1 MLSYLVLFAII
12 GYTIYLF
19 VCVFTSVPFLIP
31 MIVFFSFML
40 ILFVLIIFEDC
51 VVKKMTSRYQKA
63 ISNKDLDGVLK
74 EKIKFYYSTEIKM
87 KMIEYKAICNSLT
100 GKYNEARDL
109 FEKIPYSFLICNP
122 ELALQSIFY
131 LMIIS
136 MVEKN
141 DEQIKQLS
149 SLYLKRRN
157 IFKRYYKEKQL
168 PFFDRRINNP
178 NIMIKKAE
186 ILSSICDE
194 KKDYDNQLLVL
205 FTNYKDTKLYYDIQ
219 QINI

>member
-157 IFKRYYKEKQL
+157 TFKRYYKEKQL

-194 KKDYDNQLLVL
+194 KKDYGNQLLVL

>member
-1 MLSYLVLFAII
+1 
-12 GYTIYLF
+12 
-19 VCVFTSVPFLIP
+19 

-157 IFKRYYKEKQL
+157 TFKRYYKEKQL

-194 KKDYDNQLLVL
+194 KKDYGNQLLVL

>member
-1 MLSYLVLFAII
+1 
-12 GYTIYLF
+12 
-19 VCVFTSVPFLIP
+19 
-31 MIVFFSFML
+31 
-40 ILFVLIIFEDC
+40 
-51 VVKKMTSRYQKA
+51 
-63 ISNKDLDGVLK
+63 
-74 EKIKFYYSTEIKM
+74 
-87 KMIEYKAICNSLT
+87 
-100 GKYNEARDL
+100 
-109 FEKIPYSFLICNP
+109 
-122 ELALQSIFY
+122 
-131 LMIIS
+131 

-157 IFKRYYKEKQL
+157 TFKRYYKEKQL

-194 KKDYDNQLLVL
+194 KKDYDHQLLVL